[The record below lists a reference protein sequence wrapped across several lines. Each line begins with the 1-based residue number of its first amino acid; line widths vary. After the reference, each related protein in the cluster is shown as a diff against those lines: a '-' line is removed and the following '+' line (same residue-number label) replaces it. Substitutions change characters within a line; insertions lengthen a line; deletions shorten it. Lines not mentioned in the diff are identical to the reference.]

1 VLTRERKAGSI
12 ASHPTKAMYVSGAV
26 EGGRIEIWKFGLKHG
41 PIASETIQD
50 TAQRIT
56 RVRFNALGTKVGV
69 TDTGGTLSI
78 FTTDTD
84 RGLMGR
90 LTQISCHSRSTAD
103 FDFLNAGSVV
113 ATFGSSA
120 DRNNLCI
127 FDTLL
132 KGPRMRVH
140 AEMCHDGGISVA
152 HFSSQQRRIYTGSE
166 KGELG
171 VFDLRMMQ
179 MDKTIQAHESTIHS
193 ISLSHG
199 RELVFTGSKAGSL
212 KVWDVATLE
221 SPVFELKD
229 AHVRHTGAMGLFAR
243 DVTMGVQELYQS
255 DFRGVAISCGADGR
269 ICLVNTSSREQ
280 VKGGSW

>member
-1 VLTRERKAGSI
+1 MVGFRNLGSL
-12 ASHPTKAMYVSGAV
+12 VSGIA
-26 EGGRIEIWKFGLKHG
+26 GIEIWKFGLKHG

-90 LTQISCHSRSTAD
+90 LTQISCHSRSTGEQVPSTTLYLVMVAVCCRSVRTVFSISCARAAD

-140 AEMCHDGGISVA
+140 AEMCHDGTYVILKVGTAWS
-152 HFSSQQRRIYTGSE
+152 
-166 KGELG
+166 
-171 VFDLRMMQ
+171 
-179 MDKTIQAHESTIHS
+179 
-193 ISLSHG
+193 
-199 RELVFTGSKAGSL
+199 ELVLS
-212 KVWDVATLE
+212 
-221 SPVFELKD
+221 
-229 AHVRHTGAMGLFAR
+229 
-243 DVTMGVQELYQS
+243 
-255 DFRGVAISCGADGR
+255 
-269 ICLVNTSSREQ
+269 
-280 VKGGSW
+280 